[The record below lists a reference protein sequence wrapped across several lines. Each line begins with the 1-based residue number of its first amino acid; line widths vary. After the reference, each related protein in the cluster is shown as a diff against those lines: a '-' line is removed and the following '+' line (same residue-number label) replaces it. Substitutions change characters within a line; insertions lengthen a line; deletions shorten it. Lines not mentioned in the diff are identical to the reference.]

1 MKFKTL
7 FAASAVAL
15 AAPAFAAIAPSGN
28 SELFLVVQDSTAK
41 ESYTLDLGIRRDAFF
56 VDGQSDLGKTLSFE
70 VATDSNW
77 VAFLAL
83 TSAANRKWGVLAYSG
98 GLSNANNSILT
109 TVKAGVT
116 ETTMKTTTNQQLNQG
131 TSATTAGSFFSSLN
145 SSGSHAPAND
155 FTVNG
160 SSLVAEADSGKGY
173 FGESGGTSDTL
184 NANAKFS
191 NLNLIGTAS
200 AFYRVSGSSASAGG
214 FVALDKFDN
223 SQNPGSWAFD
233 GSSLNYSLA
242 AAVPEPE
249 SYALML
255 AGIAALG
262 LMIQRRRG

>member
-7 FAASAVAL
+7 FAAMAVAM
-15 AAPAFAAIAPSGN
+15 AVPSFAAIQPSGN
-28 SELFLVVQDSTAK
+28 SELFLVVQDATAK
-41 ESYTLDLGIRRDAFF
+41 VSFTLDLGIHRDAFF
-56 VDGQSDLGKTLSFE
+56 VDGQSELGDSLSFA
-70 VATDSNW
+70 VAADSNW
-77 VAFLAL
+77 ATFLGL
-83 TSAANRKWGVLAYSG
+83 SSAAKRKWGVLAYSG

-145 SSGSHAPAND
+145 SSGTHAPAND

-160 SSLVAEADSGKGY
+160 SSVVAESDFGKGY
-173 FGESGGTSDTL
+173 FGEIAGTSDTL
-184 NANAKFS
+184 NGNAKFS

-200 AFYRVSGSSASAGG
+200 AFYKVSGSSGSAGG

-223 SQNPGSWAFD
+223 SQNPGSWTFD

-249 SYALML
+249 TYALML

-262 LMIQRRRG
+262 LMIQRRRV